1 MRKDKSKYMC
11 KIYIFMFGLNNGILS
26 SVRAM
31 PRKDL
36 NSDNDSTFAIPRRA
50 YTATVKPESDEKM
63 VKKWFGNR
71 DASQVTAKQRINQ
84 IGSGSLN
91 AAAAP
96 MAFKNILD
104 LNARRHALRRVRHN
118 GGFL

>member
-1 MRKDKSKYMC
+1 
-11 KIYIFMFGLNNGILS
+11 MFGLNNGILS

-36 NSDNDSTFAIPRRA
+36 TSDNGSTFALPRHA
-50 YTATVKPESDEKM
+50 YMDTITPTSDEKM

-71 DASQVTAKQRINQ
+71 DASQVTAKHRMNE
-84 IGSGSLN
+84 IGVGSLN
-91 AAAAP
+91 AAAIP
-96 MAFKNILD
+96 MAFKNTMD
-104 LNARRHALRRVRHN
+104 TNTRRQALRRVRHN